1 MGDDPTCQMIG
12 KGIVHVRMY
21 DGTLRELKEV
31 RYIPSMT
38 KNIISVG
45 ALEMEGLRRTLGEGV
60 PKMSSGSLV
69 VLKSIRCNN
78 LYYLMSSAVTGLASL
93 GQLDGDSTR
102 SWHSGL
108 GQVGLKTDQALGGV
122 STCRL
127 EARDSCVFDKKVK
140 FGTNTHHLHDLL
152 ELVHVDVWGPTKT
165 ASLGG
170 HRYIVSVVNDY
181 SRRCWV

>member
-45 ALEMEGLRRTLGEGV
+45 PLEADCLRGTLEEGV
-60 PKMSSGSLV
+60 LKMSSGSLV
-69 VLKSIRCNN
+69 DLKSIRHNN
-78 LYYLMSSAVTGLASL
+78 LYYLMSSAVSGLASS

-102 SWHSGL
+102 SWHSGH
-108 GQVGLKTDQALGGV
+108 GQVGLKSIKDW
-122 STCRL
+122 
-127 EARDSCVFDKKVK
+127 KV
-140 FGTNTHHLHDLL
+140 HQ
-152 ELVHVDVWGPTKT
+152 P
-165 ASLGG
+165 A
-170 HRYIVSVVNDY
+170 I
-181 SRRCWV
+181 